1 MGYKVVGPNGN
12 SIVLPAAGLRFCSGG
27 VYIVGTYGYYWSS
40 TPDGSEYAWY
50 LVFNSSAV
58 GMTGDYRCNGQ
69 SVRLVQG
76 K

>member
-12 SIVLPAAGLRFCSGG
+12 SIVLPAAGYRGCVGVVGG
-27 VYIVGTYGYYWSS
+27 VGTYGGYWSS
-40 TPDGSEYAWY
+40 TPRDSESAWY
-50 LVFNSSAV
+50 LYFSSSGV
-58 GMTGDYRCNGQ
+58 SMYDYDRCYGR